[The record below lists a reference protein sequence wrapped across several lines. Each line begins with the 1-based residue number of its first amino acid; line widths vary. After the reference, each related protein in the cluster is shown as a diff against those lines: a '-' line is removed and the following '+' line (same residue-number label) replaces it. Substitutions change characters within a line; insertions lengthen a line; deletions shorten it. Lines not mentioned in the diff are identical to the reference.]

1 MVVALVVVVIVVV
14 VIVVVVVVV
23 VDVVVVLVVEVVILC
38 RLRQGCHRFKFP
50 AMLSKHS
57 TLRWPVRFTSSN
69 V

>member
-14 VIVVVVVVV
+14 VIVVVVVV